1 MFTKPCKTKIYQR
14 KAVNAY
20 YARNKEAILERRKLR
35 KEIKKL
41 EEEIKRIENL
51 ENEYNELTEN

>member
-1 MFTKPCKTKIYQR
+1 MFTKPCKTPIYQR

-20 YARNKEAILERRKLR
+20 YERNKDAILERRKLR

>member
-1 MFTKPCKTKIYQR
+1 MYRKECKTPIYQR

-20 YARNKEAILERRKLR
+20 YERNKEAILEKRKLR
-35 KEIKKL
+35 KQIKEL

-51 ENEYNELTEN
+51 EDEYNELNEN